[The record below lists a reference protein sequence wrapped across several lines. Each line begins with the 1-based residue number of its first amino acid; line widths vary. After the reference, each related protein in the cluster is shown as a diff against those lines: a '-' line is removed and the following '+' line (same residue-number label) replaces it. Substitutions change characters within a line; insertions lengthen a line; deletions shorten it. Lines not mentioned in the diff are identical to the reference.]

1 MHKIRPHKLFTLVQS
16 TSYLDRMVQV
26 VLPDKET
33 PVFFDT
39 AILLA
44 LGKLIRPR
52 TIFEFGTYI
61 GAQTLN
67 LAVNFPEAR
76 VYTFDLD
83 QTAVGGAGRGE
94 VPDLRTRFGVQEREV
109 LIHLNAQDSLAFL
122 NTPYEKRIV
131 RLYGDSN
138 KYDFSGLANQMD
150 VVYIDGGHDP
160 VTLDSDTKNAFQI
173 VSQGHPACIAWHDCG
188 NPVYPHIVEYLEQ
201 LSETRD
207 LFYIEESWTA
217 FFLQTGEDL
226 VAKLK
231 H

>member
-1 MHKIRPHKLFTLVQS
+1 
-16 TSYLDRMVQV
+16 MVQV

-44 LGKLIRPR
+44 LAKLVRPR

-67 LAVNFPEAR
+67 LAANFPEAHI
-76 VYTFDLD
+76 YTLDLD
-83 QTAVGGAGRGE
+83 QTAVSGQEGKSS
-94 VPDLRTRFGVQEREV
+94 DLKARFGTQEREV
-109 LIHLNAQDSLAFL
+109 LTHLEFQDRLAFL
-122 NTPYEKRIV
+122 NTSYEKRIT

-138 KYDFSGLANQMD
+138 KYDFSGLANRMD

-160 VTLDSDTKNAFQI
+160 VTFDSDTKNAFHI

-188 NPVYPHIVEYLEQ
+188 NVRYPHIMDYPDK
-201 LSETRD
+201 LSEAKD
-207 LFYIEESWTA
+207 LFYVEESWTA
-217 FFLQTGEDL
+217 FFLHNCGDL
-226 VAKLK
+226 VERLK
-231 H
+231 R

>member
-1 MHKIRPHKLFTLVQS
+1 MHKIRPHKLFTLVKS
-16 TSYLDRMVQV
+16 ASYLDRMVQV

-44 LGKLIRPR
+44 LAKLIRPR

-67 LAVNFPEAR
+67 LAVNFPQAR
-76 VYTFDLD
+76 IYTLDLD
-83 QTAVGGAGRGE
+83 QKAVEGSGRGE
-94 VPDLRTRFGVQEREV
+94 AADLRTRFGKQEREV
-109 LIHLNAQDSLAFL
+109 LIHLESQNRLAFL
-122 NTPYEKRIV
+122 NTPYENGIV

-150 VVYIDGGHDP
+150 IVYIDGGHDQ
-160 VTLDSDTKNAFQI
+160 VTFDSDTKNALQI
-173 VSQGHPACIAWHDCG
+173 VSQNHPACIAWHDCG
-188 NPVYPHIVEYLEQ
+188 NPAYPHIMNRLDQ

-217 FFLQTGEDL
+217 FLLEDCSDL
-226 VAKLK
+226 VERLK